1 MKKVFILFLTTGF
14 PILVFAQ
21 NTGGSLSFAPPP
33 GDYSVVFLGNVFGQV
48 DGVLYGSGS
57 LLLGVIFGV
66 FNSAVMAL
74 GGIIIMYT
82 LLVSTMNTAQEGQL
96 LGQKW
101 SSIWIPIRSTIGL
114 ALLVP
119 KASGYCMMQIFIM
132 WVVVQ
137 GVGAADKI
145 WDAAL
150 NYLQRGGSII
160 QANMDPQVSLEAGG
174 GSVSDGATNMLA
186 GQVCMNALQTILQNQ
201 RNTYME
207 NKENGAGPC
216 ANAPT
221 GDMKEFCDT
230 PVPDFINSFNAVE
243 NQNKP
248 LAELL
253 QTTSFSQQM
262 PNLKSEPYSKLN
274 GICGTITWNNF
285 ITSELKNIS
294 SDAAESKTWED
305 LEKALSKVSNP
316 IGISNLQTI
325 AMSRAIAV
333 QQMYQSLSPLARRIV
348 NNMPGLQG
356 GDSTNNTTPVS
367 SVAIQPFGLP
377 LTSGGQVCTKETAEC
392 VNWGTPFGSGS
403 APLLNGKEFQDAITN
418 YNAIMKPALTL
429 FEQMSM
435 DKAQQDAKKF
445 INDAKTKGWIMAGSY
460 FFSLVQLNVN
470 AMVGNELTDEKS
482 GLNNSTFDPSNV
494 KTPFADNNKC
504 QSPYEVLCTW
514 MGGVESQINQVET
527 IINGSGILT
536 KAISKPSV
544 NKDLPKIDS
553 TDEEQVSNAL
563 VGSSTVYG
571 FIINAERLK
580 LPGQPGQAGPTFAV
594 PFNFTFDV
602 GPLYLKKQDFG
613 CFGKIM
619 GICLGSDIVGG
630 TYNYII
636 RNILNA
642 FLTFFT
648 QMIQMVVQALLI
660 LPIMGMARIFQ
671 YGVSYIT
678 AENVDPIV
686 ALANMG
692 VYYINFASELWIVT
706 ISVSVITALIPVVG
720 QAIFALLMLVMP
732 FLMAWMAI
740 MLAVGFITAYYIPFV
755 PYMIF
760 TFGSI
765 AWLMAVIEAM
775 VAAPIVAL
783 GITHPE
789 GNEAFGKGEQ
799 AIMLI
804 LNVFL
809 RPAMM
814 VIGFFTAI
822 MLSYVTVWILNA
834 GFQNVSSFMLGTGGG
849 DLINVS
855 GSTSAGLQAGKSGGD
870 VMTAAANEI
879 SPNGYK
885 GWAGIYAF
893 FFSVLMYTSL
903 YVIVVQKSFTL
914 ITLLPDKVLRWIGG
928 QPESIGAETAQWG
941 EEAKQRVEKAG
952 GETAKASAQ
961 MDQQLSTKAFGGMK
975 KIKGGSGQSGVNI
988 AQGSTPSNSDE
999 G

>member
-1 MKKVFILFLTTGF
+1 MMKNAMKKVFILFLTTGF

-305 LEKALSKVSNP
+305 LEKALSKVSN
-316 IGISNLQTI
+316 
-325 AMSRAIAV
+325 
-333 QQMYQSLSPLARRIV
+333 
-348 NNMPGLQG
+348 
-356 GDSTNNTTPVS
+356 
-367 SVAIQPFGLP
+367 
-377 LTSGGQVCTKETAEC
+377 
-392 VNWGTPFGSGS
+392 
-403 APLLNGKEFQDAITN
+403 
-418 YNAIMKPALTL
+418 
-429 FEQMSM
+429 
-435 DKAQQDAKKF
+435 
-445 INDAKTKGWIMAGSY
+445 
-460 FFSLVQLNVN
+460 
-470 AMVGNELTDEKS
+470 
-482 GLNNSTFDPSNV
+482 
-494 KTPFADNNKC
+494 
-504 QSPYEVLCTW
+504 
-514 MGGVESQINQVET
+514 
-527 IINGSGILT
+527 
-536 KAISKPSV
+536 
-544 NKDLPKIDS
+544 
-553 TDEEQVSNAL
+553 
-563 VGSSTVYG
+563 
-571 FIINAERLK
+571 
-580 LPGQPGQAGPTFAV
+580 
-594 PFNFTFDV
+594 
-602 GPLYLKKQDFG
+602 
-613 CFGKIM
+613 
-619 GICLGSDIVGG
+619 
-630 TYNYII
+630 
-636 RNILNA
+636 
-642 FLTFFT
+642 
-648 QMIQMVVQALLI
+648 
-660 LPIMGMARIFQ
+660 
-671 YGVSYIT
+671 
-678 AENVDPIV
+678 
-686 ALANMG
+686 
-692 VYYINFASELWIVT
+692 
-706 ISVSVITALIPVVG
+706 VI
-720 QAIFALLMLVMP
+720 
-732 FLMAWMAI
+732 
-740 MLAVGFITAYYIPFV
+740 
-755 PYMIF
+755 
-760 TFGSI
+760 
-765 AWLMAVIEAM
+765 
-775 VAAPIVAL
+775 
-783 GITHPE
+783 
-789 GNEAFGKGEQ
+789 
-799 AIMLI
+799 
-804 LNVFL
+804 
-809 RPAMM
+809 
-814 VIGFFTAI
+814 
-822 MLSYVTVWILNA
+822 
-834 GFQNVSSFMLGTGGG
+834 
-849 DLINVS
+849 
-855 GSTSAGLQAGKSGGD
+855 
-870 VMTAAANEI
+870 
-879 SPNGYK
+879 
-885 GWAGIYAF
+885 
-893 FFSVLMYTSL
+893 
-903 YVIVVQKSFTL
+903 
-914 ITLLPDKVLRWIGG
+914 
-928 QPESIGAETAQWG
+928 
-941 EEAKQRVEKAG
+941 KAG
-952 GETAKASAQ
+952 GKI
-961 MDQQLSTKAFGGMK
+961 LFVSTKKQAAESIANLAKDTSQYYVNYRWLGGMLTNWK
-975 KIKGGSGQSGVNI
+975 TI
-988 AQGSTPSNSDE
+988 SNSIKRYKNLSEDLKKE
-999 G
+999 NKGFTKKEVLKLRGTFKGRHFFF